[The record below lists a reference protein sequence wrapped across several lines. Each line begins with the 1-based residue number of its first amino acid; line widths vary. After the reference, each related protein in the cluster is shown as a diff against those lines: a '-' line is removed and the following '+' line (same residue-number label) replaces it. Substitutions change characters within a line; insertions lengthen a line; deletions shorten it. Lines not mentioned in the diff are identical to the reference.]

1 MNKRMTAGFISW
13 VENRHKYLL
22 VVVESVVEKNTT
34 FQAIGPLS
42 SEKKEDSASRTAFK
56 NR

>member
-1 MNKRMTAGFISW
+1 MTAGYISW

-22 VVVESVVEKNTT
+22 VVVESVVEVDTT

-42 SEKKEDSASRTAFK
+42 SEKKKDSASMTAFK
-56 NR
+56 IR